1 MKYFIMFDFIVNGP
15 WYIIPAIIIAML
27 VEVIIDYERIERH
40 TDMNQKYLYLLTVL
54 LGSMVG
60 ISILLLL

>member
-54 LGSMVG
+54 LGFMVG